1 MDTARKETMLEL
13 IKEHTS
19 WNKGVVIKDLGDT
32 ISVNDDLGIITGAL
46 LESVQSVAK
55 AFGTGYYVTTREGR
69 SVLYIDV
76 KEYEKVF

>member
-1 MDTARKETMLEL
+1 MDTARKEMMLEL

-32 ISVNDDLGIITGAL
+32 ISVNDALGIIASAL
-46 LESVQSVAK
+46 LESVQSAVK
-55 AFGTGYYVTTREGR
+55 AFNVVYYVTTREGR
-69 SVLYIDV
+69 SVLHIDV

>member
-1 MDTARKETMLEL
+1 MDTARKEMMLEL

-32 ISVNDDLGIITGAL
+32 ISVNDALGIIASAL
-46 LESVQSVAK
+46 LESVQSAVK
-55 AFGTGYYVTTREGR
+55 AFNVGYYVTTREGR
-69 SVLYIDV
+69 SVLHIDV

>member
-1 MDTARKETMLEL
+1 MDTARKEMMLEL
-13 IKEHTS
+13 IKERTS

-32 ISVNDDLGIITGAL
+32 ISVRDDCGIVTGTL

-55 AFGTGYYVTTREGR
+55 AFNAGYYVTTREGG
-69 SVLYIDV
+69 SVLHIDV